1 MKICGLQK
9 TTLLDF
15 PGRVAATIFTGGC
28 NFRCPFCHNSGLLGS
43 DVYKRQVHYT
53 QQELSA
59 IIGSSR
65 ITISKTIKELCNED
79 FIRILN
85 RNTQINA
92 AAYNKVMQ

>member
-1 MKICGLQK
+1 MLIMSHEIESLAFNSCKDRLKRLFCS
-9 TTLLDF
+9 TADTSCLLE
-15 PGRVAATIFTGGC
+15 
-28 NFRCPFCHNSGLLGS
+28 NKWYNL
-43 DVYKRQVHYT
+43 KVHYT